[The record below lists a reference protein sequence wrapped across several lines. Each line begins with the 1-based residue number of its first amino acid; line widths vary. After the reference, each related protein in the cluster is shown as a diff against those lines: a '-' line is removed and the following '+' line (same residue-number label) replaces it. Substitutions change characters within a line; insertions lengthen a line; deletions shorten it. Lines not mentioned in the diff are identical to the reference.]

1 MPLEDVRRWTQDGYV
16 RITPEEAARLYPYTT
31 VHANS
36 GVLVCYNCYHSVA
49 FSKGENRRFLHS
61 RGDEL
66 KECKDRIKNLSLN
79 RQQYLK
85 KTLTAPMRLRW
96 DGTRCGL
103 DIGLLPISR
112 SELTMAE
119 RQHAEVHI
127 MSDGRDHAAY
137 SLEPSFL
144 VPGSTKWIA
153 VPSGVFGKIHLN
165 IVPSSVRFP
174 TWGMPYAAID
184 SHGTFFDENTG
195 DRLPQY
201 GDVVVNHNYYLLTR
215 HWIACFDDSDIVIT
229 QQAGQIPYG
238 WWLYRVRAKQMSPK
252 AAAFFID
259 YHLLLTNTPTRLVPL
274 WPPLIENDHLLDTN
288 RAQLWMMV
296 EGDAEVEGYPN
307 GSDCV
312 RTTIDDHQGHRII
325 LVENIGR
332 GVQIVWAA
340 RRSVLRYAYLR
351 PLEESA
357 SINAAE
363 VSVTDHMGR
372 PVENVL
378 KAPPAHGVLHI
389 KADVEG
395 KAQVYD
401 AVGLLYEEK
410 LEADKERRLMN
421 LQYGHRVVIRQG
433 CEICTEIIIE
443 AKKKTSLDSI
453 SLPRWHGADVAFD
466 RRHAWLISRMSQQ
479 SELYRRTIRALQKG
493 RIPSDGFKALQKMM
507 GENRHG

>member
-16 RITPEEAARLYPYTT
+16 RMTPEEAAKLYPYTT
-31 VHANS
+31 VHAAS
-36 GVLVCYNCYHSVA
+36 GVFVCYNCYHSVA
-49 FSKGENRRFLHS
+49 FSKGTKRRFLHS
-61 RGDEL
+61 RGDEQ

-96 DGTRCGL
+96 DGTHCGL

-112 SELTMAE
+112 SELAMAE

-127 MSDGRDHAAY
+127 VSDGRDHVVYAIE
-137 SLEPSFL
+137 SSFL

-153 VPSGVFGKIHLN
+153 VPSGVFGKIQLK
-165 IVPSSVRFP
+165 IVPSSLRLP
-174 TWGMPYAAID
+174 AWGMPYVGVD

-201 GDVVVNHNYYLLTR
+201 GDIVVNHNYYLLTR
-215 HWIACFDDSDIVIT
+215 RQISCYDDGDIVIT
-229 QQAGQIPYG
+229 QQTGQIQYG
-238 WWLYRVRAKQMSPK
+238 WQLYRIHAKQMSPK

-259 YHLLLTNTPTRLVPL
+259 YHLLLTSIPTRMVPL

-288 RAQLWMMV
+288 RTRLWMMV

-312 RTTIDDHQGHRII
+312 RTTFDDHQGHRII
-325 LVENIGR
+325 SVDNIGR

-340 RRSVLRYAYLR
+340 RSSVLRYAYLR
-351 PLEESA
+351 PLDEPS
-357 SINAAE
+357 SINVAE

-372 PVENVL
+372 PVEDVL
-378 KAPPAHGVLHI
+378 KVPPAHGVLHI
-389 KADVEG
+389 RTDVEG
-395 KAQVYD
+395 KVQVYD
-401 AVGLLYEEK
+401 VTGLLYEQK
-410 LEADKERRLMN
+410 LEADKERRLLN
-421 LQYGHRVVIRQG
+421 IKYGHRIVIRQG
-433 CEICTEIIIE
+433 CEICREIIIE
-443 AKKKTSLDSI
+443 AKQKALLDSI
-453 SLPRWHGADVAFD
+453 SLPRWHGVNIAFD
-466 RRHAWLISRMSQQ
+466 RRYAWLVSRMSQQ
-479 SELYRRTIRALQKG
+479 SELYRRTIRALQEGK
-493 RIPSDGFKALQKMM
+493 IPSDGLKALQKMM